1 MEMQVKENSRRGF
14 TLIEILVVIAII
26 AILAAIL
33 FPVFAQAREKARQVS
48 CSSNEKQ
55 LGLALMQ
62 YEQDNDEFMFGLKG
76 ATVAGGGTPGWAS
89 QLYPYVKSTG
99 VYKCPDDPTAA
110 ATNLMG
116 NGETDPP
123 ISYVCNRNLVGN
135 SNAILAAP
143 ASTVVLY
150 EGQGSQTDPTNP
162 LELGSAVGNCI
173 GSPSVGTGFHAPLYA
188 TGNFPGRNMTLI
200 PRGTVHNNG
209 ANYLAADGHVK
220 FLMPGR
226 LSSGIDAVNA
236 GTPQDT
242 ACSTGNTQCATGTG
256 IMDNTGT
263 GNSPNSAT
271 LTFSEQ

>member
-1 MEMQVKENSRRGF
+1 MPVQTSRRGF
-14 TLIEILVVIAII
+14 TLIELLVVIAII

-55 LGLALMQ
+55 LGLALLQ

-76 ATVAGGGTPGWAS
+76 APVAGGATPGWAS
-89 QLYPYVKSTG
+89 EIYPYVKSTG
-99 VYKCPDDPTAA
+99 VYKCPDDPTLPNNAVSPPQ
-110 ATNLMG
+110 L
-116 NGETDPP
+116 P
-123 ISYVCNRNLVGN
+123 ISYVLNRNIMGN
-135 SNAILAAP
+135 SSAILNAP
-143 ASTVVLY
+143 ASTVVLL
-150 EGQGSQTDPTNP
+150 EGQNIIADMTNP
-162 LELGSAVGNCI
+162 NELSSAVGNCI
-173 GSPSVGTGFHAPLYA
+173 GSPSGTAAATPPGIEYA
-188 TGNFPGRNMTLI
+188 TGNFPNRSLSLI

-226 LSSGIDAVNA
+226 LSSGIDAANA
-236 GTPQDT
+236 NTPQDT
-242 ACSTGNTQCATGTG
+242 GCTAGPQCATGTN